1 MIKTC
6 IVLILLS
13 IILTSCG
20 YGDKIEAT
28 VTGYSDNCIDGVMYY
43 QFRNGAS
50 VAYDIDGNIKQCE

>member
-1 MIKTC
+1 M
-6 IVLILLS
+6 ILLS